1 MQFFFHP
8 RATLQVQISLS
19 HLAAA
24 EPQSEAI
31 VIPKLQFSDF
41 LQRNG
46 KIIWQSFIGPG
57 PPSEKK
63 QVCVSVSFPRLSPDF
78 FTPELDFYRSF
89 FSVPEAFWLL
99 YSVADRAVVIAQLNQ
114 GHGFDSCLLLFR
126 DIPKPHSVRYLIW
139 CPVSTF

>member
-57 PPSEKK
+57 AAVGKKTSLCLGLVSEI
-63 QVCVSVSFPRLSPDF
+63 VAGF
-78 FTPELDFYRSF
+78 FTPELNFYRSF

-99 YSVADRAVVIAQLNQ
+99 NSLADRAVVIAQLNQ
-114 GHGFDSCLLLFR
+114 GHGFDSCPLRFR